1 MMSCDSLCLSVCL
14 SVIHTRA
21 GKKPSSFWC
30 PTPSL
35 TFLRSQYYSKCS
47 LLLERTTFFFL
58 VYTTVILS
66 HLCPYMAFMSTSFST
81 IHTHTQT
88 RIHSIT
94 VVSPPGVMHC
104 FCPVDAK
111 RDNCQGLMSTAQL
124 GSHQDSQLKEEGDE
138 GDYTVNCGS
147 RNEHT
152 QTQP

>member
-1 MMSCDSLCLSVCL
+1 MMSCDSLCLSGCL
-14 SVIHTRA
+14 WFTRA

-30 PTPSL
+30 PTSSL

-47 LLLERTTFFFL
+47 LLPERTTFFL

-81 IHTHTQT
+81 IHAHTQT
-88 RIHSIT
+88 HIHSIT
-94 VVSPPGVMHC
+94 VLSPPGLMHC

-111 RDNCQGLMSTAQL
+111 RDNCQGLMSTAQM
-124 GSHQDSQLKEEGDE
+124 GSHQASQLKEEGDE

-152 QTQP
+152 QTPP